1 MAGAQNR
8 NKRKNKDTNLIRAG
22 AARWRAAAAIHGPCA
37 GNGAR
42 GAAVLRLMGRWVED
56 APLQCVLRLLLRL
69 FLLRTATDGQA
80 APVERHLRAM
90 VCVCVCVVVL
100 VVVNTYVRACINKD
114 THYLKH
120 RHILPE
126 TQTHI
131 T

>member
-1 MAGAQNR
+1 MALVHGGSPKQ
-8 NKRKNKDTNLIRAG
+8 KQKEKNKDTNLIGAG
-22 AARWRAAAAIHGPCA
+22 AARWRAAAAMHGPCA

-90 VCVCVCVVVL
+90 VCVCVCVL
-100 VVVNTYVRACINKD
+100 LLLLLSTHTYVHA
-114 THYLKH
+114 
-120 RHILPE
+120 
-126 TQTHI
+126 
-131 T
+131 